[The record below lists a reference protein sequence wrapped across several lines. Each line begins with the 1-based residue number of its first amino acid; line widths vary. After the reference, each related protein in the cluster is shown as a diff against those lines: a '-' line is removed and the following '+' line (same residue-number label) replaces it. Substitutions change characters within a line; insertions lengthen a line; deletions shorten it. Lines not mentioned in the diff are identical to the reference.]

1 MESILFWEILQI
13 AEGDLSQKDL
23 RTKNRIK
30 KYDSEKREKI
40 ALRLR
45 NLRLR
50 KKLNRIK
57 AGK

>member
-57 AGK
+57 AGN